1 MTNASA
7 TPLRIGI
14 LGAARIADDGIVDP
28 AKVLGHDL
36 VAVAARDRDRAEAFA
51 AERGVAKVHDTYQDV
66 IDDPDV
72 EVVYDALVNSLHAR
86 WNVAALQA
94 GKHVLSEK
102 PITSNSSQARA
113 LREVAAGSPGRI
125 VEGFHYLH
133 HPVHQRLRELVTS
146 GELGALRRVEIVL
159 AIPAPADSD
168 PRWSWELAGG
178 ATMDLGCY
186 VLNAA
191 RQFGRWIG
199 ANPETPETPELV
211 SADATVKAPE
221 IDAAMHVELDY
232 GAGVT
237 GSCTWDM
244 DAARRTMTWTVV
256 GSQGAVTSPA
266 YAVPH
271 LDNRLVITRDGRT
284 TEETLGDQTSYT
296 YQLAHLADTLRD
308 GAPFL
313 IDMDDSVSNAELI
326 DACYRR
332 AGLSPRGT

>member
-1 MTNASA
+1 M
-7 TPLRIGI
+7 RC
-14 LGAARIADDGIVDP
+14 
-28 AKVLGHDL
+28 
-36 VAVAARDRDRAEAFA
+36 
-51 AERGVAKVHDTYQDV
+51 
-66 IDDPDV
+66 
-72 EVVYDALVNSLHAR
+72 
-86 WNVAALQA
+86 
-94 GKHVLSEK
+94 
-102 PITSNSSQARA
+102 
-113 LREVAAGSPGRI
+113 AGSRPASRGQI

-146 GELGALRRVEIVL
+146 GELGVLRRVEIVL

-178 ATMDLGCY
+178 
-186 VLNAA
+186 
-191 RQFGRWIG
+191 
-199 ANPETPETPELV
+199 
-211 SADATVKAPE
+211 
-221 IDAAMHVELDY
+221 
-232 GAGVT
+232 GVT

-256 GSQGAVTSPA
+256 GSQGTATSPA

-296 YQLAHLADTLRD
+296 YQLAHLADTLRE

>member
-1 MTNASA
+1 
-7 TPLRIGI
+7 
-14 LGAARIADDGIVDP
+14 
-28 AKVLGHDL
+28 
-36 VAVAARDRDRAEAFA
+36 
-51 AERGVAKVHDTYQDV
+51 
-66 IDDPDV
+66 
-72 EVVYDALVNSLHAR
+72 VN
-86 WNVAALQA
+86 
-94 GKHVLSEK
+94 
-102 PITSNSSQARA
+102 
-113 LREVAAGSPGRI
+113 
-125 VEGFHYLH
+125 
-133 HPVHQRLRELVTS
+133 QRLRELVTS

-199 ANPETPETPELV
+199 ANPETPETPENPETPELV
-211 SADATVKAPE
+211 SADAIPKTLKTLKTPE

-232 GAGVT
+232 GAEVT

-244 DAARRTMTWTVV
+244 NADNRTMTWTVV
-256 GSQGAVTSPA
+256 GSKGAATSPA
-266 YAVPH
+266 YAMPH

-308 GAPFL
+308 GTPFL
-313 IDMDDSVSNAELI
+313 IDIDDSVSNAELI

-332 AGLSPRGT
+332 AGLSPRGI

>member
-1 MTNASA
+1 VT

-14 LGAARIADDGIVDP
+14 LGAARIADGGIVEP
-28 AKVLGHDL
+28 AKALGHDL

-51 AERGVAKVHDTYQDV
+51 AARGVAKVHDTYQDV

-72 EVVYDALVNSLHAR
+72 EVVYDALVNSLHTR
-86 WNVAALQA
+86 WNIAALQA

-102 PITSNSSQARA
+102 PITSNASQARA
-113 LREVAAGSPGRI
+113 LREVAGRSPGQI

-146 GELGALRRVEIVL
+146 GELGELQRVEIVL

-199 ANPETPETPELV
+199 VTPELV
-211 SADATVKAPE
+211 SADATLRAPE
-221 IDAAMHVELDY
+221 IDAAMRAELVY

-244 DAARRTMTWTVV
+244 DAGHRTMTWTVV
-256 GSQGAVTSPA
+256 GSKGAATSPA

-271 LDNRLVITRDGRT
+271 LDNRLIITRDGRT
-284 TEETLGDQTSYT
+284 TQETLGNQTSYT
-296 YQLAHLADTLRD
+296 YQLAHFAGTLRD
-308 GAPFL
+308 STPFL

-326 DACYRR
+326 DACYRS

>member
-1 MTNASA
+1 MTN
-7 TPLRIGI
+7 PLRIGI
-14 LGAARIADDGIVDP
+14 LGAARIADDGVVDP
-28 AKVLGHDL
+28 AKVLGHEL
-36 VAVAARDRDRAEAFA
+36 VAVAARDRGRAEAFA

-102 PITSNSSQARA
+102 PITSNASQARA

-133 HPVHQRLRELVTS
+133 HPVNQRLRELVTS

-168 PRWSWELAGG
+168 PRWSWGLAGG

-186 VLNAA
+186 VINAA

-199 ANPETPETPELV
+199 ATPELV
-211 SADATVKAPE
+211 SADATLKAPE
-221 IDAAMHVELDY
+221 IDAAMRVQLDY

-244 DAARRTMTWTVV
+244 DAYNRIMTWTVV
-256 GSQGAVTSPA
+256 GSQGAATSPA

-271 LDNRLVITRDGRT
+271 LDNRLVITRDGRA

-308 GAPFL
+308 GTPFL

>member
-1 MTNASA
+1 MTA
-7 TPLRIGI
+7 PLRIGI

-28 AKVLGHDL
+28 AKVLGHEL

-72 EVVYDALVNSLHAR
+72 EVIYDALVNSLHAR

-102 PITSNSSQARA
+102 PITSNASQARA
-113 LREVAAGSPGRI
+113 LRQVAAGSPGQI

-133 HPVHQRLRELVTS
+133 HPVHQRLRELVIS
-146 GELGALRRVEIVL
+146 GELGVLRRVEIVL

-191 RQFGRWIG
+191 RQVGRWIG
-199 ANPETPETPELV
+199 ANPETPETPETPELM
-211 SADATVKAPE
+211 SADATLKTHE
-221 IDAAMHVELDY
+221 IDTAMRVELDY

-244 DAARRTMTWTVV
+244 DAGHRTMTWTVV
-256 GSQGAVTSPA
+256 GSQGTATSPA

-271 LDNRLVITRDGRT
+271 LDNRLVITRDSRT

-296 YQLAHLADTLRD
+296 YQLAHLADTLRE